1 MATKPT
7 SVRVRMYQVGFGD
20 CFLLTFFYKAP
31 AKSRHVLIDF
41 GTTEAPDGRNANALL
56 TDIANSIAETV
67 GSDPF
72 AVVATHRHKDHIA
85 GFDPGKNGKGPGAI
99 IAKLKP
105 TCVIQPWT
113 EQPDLAVDAKAP
125 TNLKGLAARRE
136 TLASMQGIAQHAI
149 EVALPRLQR
158 SFQSTAVAKQL
169 AFIGEDN
176 IANPGAVKN
185 LMTMGKNDYVYAKKK
200 SKLNTFLPGVNVT
213 VLGPPTVKQH
223 DGVRKQR
230 ANDPNEFWLTQAK
243 ALGVGQTAKAASAMD
258 DVFPGH
264 QYTTGGRAPN
274 WARWIVQS
282 LRNARGD
289 QLLELVR
296 SLDTAMNNTSVILL
310 FECGGMK
317 FLFPG
322 DAQIE
327 NWEYALAQDDLL
339 ALLKDVS
346 VYKVGHHGSRNATPK
361 TLWENWFPKGSNKPA
376 MKERMT
382 SFMSTK
388 PGKHGD
394 PAFGTEV
401 PRSKLVSALNGW
413 TRLTSTEEMKDELF
427 VEEKY
432 G

>member
-1 MATKPT
+1 
-7 SVRVRMYQVGFGD
+7 
-20 CFLLTFFYKAP
+20 
-31 AKSRHVLIDF
+31 
-41 GTTEAPDGRNANALL
+41 
-56 TDIANSIAETV
+56 
-67 GSDPF
+67 
-72 AVVATHRHKDHIA
+72 
-85 GFDPGKNGKGPGAI
+85 
-99 IAKLKP
+99 
-105 TCVIQPWT
+105 
-113 EQPDLAVDAKAP
+113 
-125 TNLKGLAARRE
+125 
-136 TLASMQGIAQHAI
+136 MQGIAQHAI

-158 SFQSTAVAKQL
+158 SFQNTAVAKQL

-176 IANPGAVKN
+176 IGNAGAVKN

-243 ALGVGQTAKAASAMD
+243 ALGVGQSANAASAMD
-258 DVFPGH
+258 DLFPGH
-264 QYTTGGRAPN
+264 PYTSGGRAPN

-361 TLWENWFPKGSNKPA
+361 TLWENWFPRGSNKPA
-376 MKERMT
+376 MKERMA

-401 PRSKLVSALNGW
+401 PRSKLVTALKGW

-427 VEEKY
+427 VEELY